1 MSNTENA
8 QRAEEFYTLLM
19 TDFEAATKK
28 YIADGFIWE
37 NPLPDSIPFGGRYE
51 GVDGLMTYLGAL
63 DAAIEMSPLHITD
76 ILADGPVVAVVG
88 VEQDTRLKGSGKTYT
103 MPFVHVLRFN
113 EDGKIQHVREYNDTR
128 EMVAAFGG

>member
-63 DAAIEMSPLHITD
+63 DAAIEMSPLNITD
-76 ILADGPVVAVVG
+76 ILADGPVVAVIG
-88 VEQDTRLKGSGKTYT
+88 VEQDTRLKSNGKTYT